1 MTRLRDYQ
9 EAFKYIKSAAEDYV
23 PQSDFDLVDK
33 ALNYAAAIDEIE
45 EDLGV
50 DLAFSINVCKQVNS
64 QKYVYVKE
72 SCGIFK
78 LNLYDPLDFEVINN
92 RLYSNA
98 RGVWL
103 SLKMEEYGKEWA
115 LRRKDLE

>member
-1 MTRLRDYQ
+1 MLRDYQ
-9 EAFKYIKSAAEDYV
+9 KAFNYIKVTDQDYVSSEDY
-23 PQSDFDLVDK
+23 DLVEK

-50 DLAFSINVCKQVNS
+50 DLAFSINVCKQANL

-72 SCGIFK
+72 DFGPSK
-78 LNLYDPLDFEVINN
+78 LDLHDPLDFEVIHN

-98 RGVWL
+98 RGIWV

-115 LRRKDLE
+115 LRIEDLIEC